1 MARRSSDTDVTVL
14 AFRRSLSLS
23 LSLRALSALYN
34 RFCTIENVLGTL
46 DAKTMGESMAVEF
59 ARERLGICTVEKDYL
74 CTRDE

>member
-23 LSLRALSALYN
+23 PRTVCLI